1 VATVAGGRHTRQS
14 SGNGQR
20 RLLRQHEATGVDV
33 LRVRE
38 ENCDVSS
45 GTAQLSWEAGGN
57 SLTREREGVAPS
69 SAISTAMTSLSLT
82 AQGNDLHGG
91 EKEPVS
97 CGGGRRGETTAA
109 QWSYDVRG
117 RRRSGRAD
125 SGRRHD
131 AGPAGATTT
140 AGSGTAA
147 RRWAPVFRQ

>member
-1 VATVAGGRHTRQS
+1 VAMVAGGRHTRWS

-33 LRVRE
+33 LRMRE

-45 GTAQLSWEAGGN
+45 GTTQLSWEAEGN
-57 SLTREREGVAPS
+57 SLTREGEEAAPS
-69 SAISTAMTSLSLT
+69 SAISTATTSLSLT
-82 AQGNDLHGG
+82 TQGNDLHGR

-97 CGGGRRGETTAA
+97 CGGGRRGETTVA
-109 QWSYDVRG
+109 QRSYDVRG

-125 SGRRHD
+125 SGRRCD
-131 AGPAGATTT
+131 AGLAGATTT

-147 RRWAPVFRQ
+147 RRWALVLWQ